1 MKHLLAEL
9 KRRNIFRVGATYAVV
24 AWLLMQVGVVLETSL
39 RLPDWFDTVVTVAL
53 LIGFPIAL
61 IITWAFELTPEGV
74 RRTLDLDDADES
86 ALPRADAPAVA
97 GVEDSTP
104 GPSEE
109 FPRPS
114 RSNTPVVSTA
124 IAAAVV
130 VLFGTWWFVGR
141 SAPVSH
147 AINSLAVLPLS
158 NLAAADQGY
167 FVDGMHDAM
176 ISELAKVSDLTVLS
190 RTSVL
195 RFRDTEE
202 STADIAR
209 DLGVDGLIVGSVYR
223 AGDSVRINVQLVQP
237 EPEKTLWTDSY
248 EGSLGEAL
256 GLHRR
261 VARAVAQE
269 VKVSLA
275 PSDQR
280 RLAAVDPISP
290 EAQEAYLR
298 GLAALRTRTFA
309 GIDSSIVLL
318 RRAVRL
324 EPNFAD
330 GWGVL
335 SEAES
340 FWATYRFSS
349 EPQSVVDSAMTVAL
363 GSARRALAIDDAQ
376 PAAVTVLGRYENR
389 NDADAAITGL
399 RRATEINPNYAQA
412 WNLLGDVLRVSGDL
426 NEALEAHRRA
436 QLLDPL
442 HPVFSRDVAWSLLYV
457 GRYADAEHELRR
469 ALALEPDV
477 LVARSLLVQTLLLQE
492 KWDAAAAEER
502 TQLREL
508 GASDSLIA
516 AFQSVVDND
525 GWHAAM
531 SWLMTLTSAD
541 LPASKSS
548 PEYGPLAL
556 PQAITPMILAWQGDT
571 EAAIRRLQEV
581 ADHGY
586 GWRYYIDH
594 PFFESL
600 HDDPRYQ
607 EIKRRQRGG

>member
-1 MKHLLAEL
+1 MRYEADQPGAGRGGRRGGRCGGVRGVDSSALAVSEL
-9 KRRNIFRVGATYAVV
+9 EQF
-24 AWLLMQVGVVLETSL
+24 LET
-39 RLPDWFDTVVTVAL
+39 VV
-53 LIGFPIAL
+53 
-61 IITWAFELTPEGV
+61 
-74 RRTLDLDDADES
+74 DLGHRGGIE
-86 ALPRADAPAVA
+86 V
-97 GVEDSTP
+97 
-104 GPSEE
+104 
-109 FPRPS
+109 
-114 RSNTPVVSTA
+114 
-124 IAAAVV
+124 AAVTRRAEHFAQRV
-130 VLFGTWWFVGR
+130 HR
-141 SAPVSH
+141 EQQH
-147 AINSLAVLPLS
+147 
-158 NLAAADQGY
+158 
-167 FVDGMHDAM
+167 VDC
-176 ISELAKVSDLTVLS
+176 
-190 RTSVL
+190 
-195 RFRDTEE
+195 F
-202 STADIAR
+202 AR
-209 DLGVDGLIVGSVYR
+209 D
-223 AGDSVRINVQLVQP
+223 
-237 EPEKTLWTDSY
+237 
-248 EGSLGEAL
+248 
-256 GLHRR
+256 

-349 EPQSVVDSAMTVAL
+349 EPQSVVDRAKTVALGSARLTAESFWATYRFSSEPQSVVDSAMTVAL

-389 NDADAAITGL
+389 NDAGAAITGL